1 MNEFIMDDL
10 SFYEDFVTEAQDHF
24 ENLEKHFL
32 ELEENPDDLDVL
44 NTIFRS
50 VHTIKGASG
59 FLGLKVIGEL
69 SHKGE
74 NILDDLRKGKMKINP
89 EVVDVLLNTFDLL
102 KVLVD
107 NVKLKVE
114 GEKPEDPDIQDALDQ
129 LQALKDS
136 QLGGASVSK
145 KETKGVKQ
153 LKKMSVDIDSNLQ
166 KATSDDEINDIVELI
181 NKGGRVYEILTS
193 IDQNVFE
200 SDFDP
205 LNLFKILE
213 LAGDLIKTHTVI
225 DDVPANLEDF
235 NAKIFYFKFI
245 CLLSTSDEKEQIM
258 GLLSTMDL
266 AKFEI
271 RELKLIEVNEIDVVK
286 KGVIIEEK
294 ALPKKVIPKK
304 EEAENVED
312 IEINDEIES
321 ENIQLKKTVKSEFKK
336 PDTSL
341 GETIRVSQKKL
352 DVFMN
357 LVGELTISKTMV
369 MHISENI
376 ANISTGEVHSQAQ
389 ELVTASAVLDRVSRE
404 IQQSVLEIRM
414 VQIKTVFSKFPRM
427 IRDLAKTS
435 GKEIQLKI
443 FGEDTEIDKTIIQE
457 IGDPLIHLIR
467 NSADHGVE
475 MPDDREKAGKPRLGT
490 VTLRAKHEGNNVV
503 VEIEDDGNGIDAE
516 IIKRKA
522 LEKGMI
528 TEEKAESMTDNEIV
542 DLIFMAGFSTA
553 AKVTDISGRG
563 VGMDVVRS
571 NIRKLNGSVA
581 VKTEKG
587 KGSIFTIK
595 LPLTLAIID
604 ALMIQTG
611 GQVFAM
617 PGVSVEETLNVPI
630 KDISF
635 IGGRKTIN
643 LRGRVLNIV
652 TLDKLLRID
661 DKLSNEMKSNIKNYP
676 VVIVQAAGKHLGVIV
691 DKFLRRQEIVIK
703 PLAPYLASLPGL
715 SGATIMGD
723 GKVVLILDPLELLH
737 LAVLEASK

>member
-1 MNEFIMDDL
+1 MSEFIMDDL

-24 ENLEKHFL
+24 ENLEKNFL
-32 ELEENPDDLDVL
+32 ELEDNPEDLDVL

-74 NILDDLRKGKMKINP
+74 NILDDLRKGKMKVNP
-89 EVVDVLLNTFDLL
+89 EVIDVLLDTFDLL

-107 NVKLKVE
+107 NVKLKIE
-114 GEKPEDPDIQDALDQ
+114 GGEPEDPDIEEALEN
-129 LQALKDS
+129 LQALKDA
-136 QLGGASVSK
+136 QLGGETSK
-145 KETKGVKQ
+145 KDKKVKTETKKGAIT
-153 LKKMSVDIDSNLQ
+153 VDLTENIK
-166 KATSDDEINDIVELI
+166 KATTDSELNEIIELI
-181 NKGGRVYEILTS
+181 QNGKNVYEIFAT
-193 IDQNVFE
+193 IDKNVFKT
-200 SDFDP
+200 DFDP
-205 LNLFKILE
+205 LNIFKILE

-225 DDVPANLEDF
+225 DDIPEKLEDF
-235 NAKIFYFKFI
+235 DSETFYFKFV
-245 CLLSTSDEKEQIM
+245 CLLASSDDKDQIM

-271 RELKLIEVNEIDVVK
+271 KKLNL
-286 KGVIIEEK
+286 IEEK
-294 ALPKKVIPKK
+294 VEAVEEPVEDKPVAKVEEVKEVKVEKDEVKKVASKK
-304 EEAENVED
+304 PAKD
-312 IEINDEIES
+312 S
-321 ENIQLKKTVKSEFKK
+321 FKK

-352 DVFMN
+352 DTFMN

-369 MHISENI
+369 MHISETI
-376 ANISTGEVHSQAQ
+376 ANISTGEVHNQAQ
-389 ELVTASAVLDRVSRE
+389 ELVTAAAVLDRVSRE

-427 IRDLAKTS
+427 IRDLAKKS
-435 GKEIQLKI
+435 GKEIQLQI
-443 FGEDTEIDKTIIQE
+443 FGEDTEIDKSIIEE

-467 NSADHGVE
+467 NSADHGIE
-475 MPDDREKAGKPRLGT
+475 MPEDREKAGKPRLGT
-490 VTLRAKHEGNNVV
+490 VTLRAMHEGNNVV
-503 VEIEDDGNGIDAE
+503 VEIEDDGKGIDAE
-516 IIKRKA
+516 IIKNKA
-522 LEKGMI
+522 IEKGMI
-528 TEEKAESMTDNEIV
+528 TEEKAETLSDNEIV
-542 DLIFMAGFSTA
+542 DLIFQAGFSTA

-571 NIRKLNGSVA
+571 NIRKLNGSVS

-587 KGSIFTIK
+587 KGSVFTIK

-630 KDISF
+630 EDISF

-652 TLDKLLRID
+652 TLDKLLRLEEKESETLD
-661 DKLSNEMKSNIKNYP
+661 NKLKSYP

-737 LAVLEASK
+737 LAISEASK

>member
-1 MNEFIMDDL
+1 MTDFIMDDM

-32 ELEENPDDLDVL
+32 ELEENPEDLDVL

-74 NILDDLRKGKMKINP
+74 NILDDLRKGKMKVTP
-89 EVVDVLLNTFDLL
+89 EVIDVLLDTFDLL

-107 NVKLKVE
+107 NVKLKIE
-114 GEKPEDPDIQDALDQ
+114 GENPEDPDISEALAQ
-129 LQALKDS
+129 LQALKEG
-136 QLGGASVSK
+136 QLGASEGESAQSK
-145 KETKGVKQ
+145 EVKDDKPSANVTVDLSES
-153 LKKMSVDIDSNLQ
+153 LK
-166 KATSDDEINDIVELI
+166 KATSEDEIKDIVEI
-181 NKGGRVYEILTS
+181 IKSGKKVYEIVAN
-193 IDQNVFE
+193 IDNNVFQT
-200 SDFDP
+200 DFDP
-205 LNLFKILE
+205 LNIFKILE
-213 LAGDLIKTHTVI
+213 LAGDLIKTHTII
-225 DDVPANLEDF
+225 DDVPSDLEDF
-235 NAKIFYFKFI
+235 DAKTFYFKFV
-245 CLLSTSDEKEQIM
+245 CLLSTSDEKDQVA

-271 RELKLIEVNEIDVVK
+271 RELKLVETASSESEEKVEDTKKESAKEVAKSEQPKAATPAKPVK
-286 KGVIIEEK
+286 K
-294 ALPKKVIPKK
+294 
-304 EEAENVED
+304 
-312 IEINDEIES
+312 S
-321 ENIQLKKTVKSEFKK
+321 TKSGFKK

-352 DVFMN
+352 DTFMN

-369 MHISENI
+369 MHISETI
-376 ANISTGEVHSQAQ
+376 ANMSTGEIHAQAQ
-389 ELVTASAVLDRVSRE
+389 ELVTAAAVLDRVSRE

-427 IRDLAKTS
+427 LRDLAKKS

-443 FGEDTEIDKTIIQE
+443 HGEDTEIDKSIIEE

-467 NSADHGVE
+467 NSADHGIE
-475 MPDDREKAGKPRLGT
+475 MPEEREKAGKPRVGT
-490 VTLRAKHEGNNVV
+490 VTLRAMHEGNNVV
-503 VEIEDDGNGIDAE
+503 VEIEDDGKGIDAE
-516 IIKRKA
+516 IIKAKA
-522 LEKGMI
+522 LEKGLI
-528 TEEKAESMTDNEIV
+528 TEEKAESMTESEII
-542 DLIFMAGFSTA
+542 DLIFAAGFSTA

-571 NIRKLNGSVA
+571 NIRKLNGSVS

-587 KGSIFTIK
+587 KGSVFTIK

-617 PGVSVEETLNVPI
+617 PGVSVEETLNVPLD
-630 KDISF
+630 DISF

-652 TLDKLLRID
+652 TLNKLLKLESD
-661 DKLSNEMKSNIKNYP
+661 DKEDISKMIAKGRNTYP
-676 VVIVQAAGKHLGVIV
+676 VVVVHAAGKHLGVIV

-723 GKVVLILDPLELLH
+723 GKVVLILDPLELVH
-737 LAVLEASK
+737 LAVVEASK

>member
-1 MNEFIMDDL
+1 MTDFIMDDM
-10 SFYEDFVTEAQDHF
+10 SFYEDFVTEAQEHF
-24 ENLEKHFL
+24 ENLERHFL
-32 ELEENPDDLDVL
+32 ELEDNPEDLDVL

-74 NILDDLRKGKMKINP
+74 NILDDLRKGKMKVTP
-89 EVVDVLLNTFDLL
+89 EVIDVLLDTFDLL

-107 NVKLKVE
+107 NVKLKIE
-114 GEKPEDPDIQDALDQ
+114 GENPEDPDISEALLQ
-129 LQALKDS
+129 LQVLKEG
-136 QLGGASVSK
+136 QLGGSEGDKAKGATK
-145 KETKGVKQ
+145 KDDKFSANVTVDLSEG
-153 LKKMSVDIDSNLQ
+153 LK
-166 KATSDDEINDIVELI
+166 KATSEDEIKDIVELI
-181 NKGGRVYEILTS
+181 NSGKKVYEIIAN
-193 IDQNVFE
+193 IDNNVFQT
-200 SDFDP
+200 DFDP
-205 LNLFKILE
+205 LNIFKILE
-213 LAGDLIKTHTVI
+213 LAGDLIKTHTI
-225 DDVPANLEDF
+225 LDDVPDDLKDF
-235 NAKIFYFKFI
+235 DAKTFYFKFV
-245 CLLSTSDEKEQIM
+245 CLLATADEKDQVA

-271 RELKLIEVNEIDVVK
+271 RELKLVETASEKKQEEV
-286 KGVIIEEK
+286 EK
-294 ALPKKVIPKK
+294 SKVEQPK
-304 EEAENVED
+304 EE
-312 IEINDEIES
+312 
-321 ENIQLKKTVKSEFKK
+321 VKSEQTSAKPTKTPAKKSAKSGFKK

-352 DVFMN
+352 DTFMN

-369 MHISENI
+369 MHISETI
-376 ANISTGEVHSQAQ
+376 ANMSTGEIHAQAQ
-389 ELVTASAVLDRVSRE
+389 ELVTAATVLDRVSRE

-427 IRDLAKTS
+427 LRDLAKKS

-443 FGEDTEIDKTIIQE
+443 FGEDTEIDKSIIEE

-467 NSADHGVE
+467 NSADHGIE
-475 MPDDREKAGKPRLGT
+475 MPEDREKAGKPRVGT
-490 VTLRAKHEGNNVV
+490 VTLRAMHEGNNVV
-503 VEIEDDGNGIDAE
+503 VEIEDDGKGIDAE
-516 IIKRKA
+516 IIKAKA
-522 LEKGMI
+522 LEKGLI
-528 TEEKAESMTDNEIV
+528 TEEKAESMTESEIV
-542 DLIFMAGFSTA
+542 DLIFQAGFSTA

-571 NIRKLNGSVA
+571 NIRKLNGSVS

-587 KGSIFTIK
+587 KGSVFTIK

-617 PGVSVEETLNVPI
+617 PGVSVEETLNIPFD
-630 KDISF
+630 DISF

-652 TLDKLLRID
+652 TLNKLL
-661 DKLSNEMKSNIKNYP
+661 KLENDEKSEESEIITKGRNSYP
-676 VVIVQAAGKHLGVIV
+676 VVVVHAAGKHLGVIV

-723 GKVVLILDPLELLH
+723 GKVVLILDPLELVH
-737 LAVLEASK
+737 LAVVEASK

>member
-1 MNEFIMDDL
+1 MTDFIMDDL
-10 SFYEDFVTEAQDHF
+10 SFYEDFVMEAQEHF

-32 ELEENPDDLDVL
+32 ELEENPEDLDVL

-59 FLGLKVIGEL
+59 FLGLKTIGEL

-74 NILDDLRKGKMKINP
+74 NILDDLRKGKMKITP
-89 EVVDVLLNTFDLL
+89 DVVDVLLDTFDLL
-102 KVLVD
+102 KILVD
-107 NVKLKVE
+107 NVKVKVE
-114 GEKPEDPDIQDALDQ
+114 GGSPEDPDITDALAQ
-129 LQALKDS
+129 LHALKEA
-136 QLGGASVSK
+136 QPEEGK
-145 KETKGVKQ
+145 KTKGKGKEKASSKQ
-153 LKKMSVDIDSNLQ
+153 STVEFSKNLQ
-166 KATSDDEINDIVELI
+166 KIITTEEVSEIVKIIDSG
-181 NKGGRVYEILTS
+181 KHVYEIYAD
-193 IDQNVFE
+193 IDKNVFQT
-200 SDFDP
+200 DFDP
-205 LNLFKILE
+205 LNIFKILE

-225 DDVPANLEDF
+225 DEIPSNLEDF
-235 NAKIFYFKFI
+235 DADIFYFKFI
-245 CLLSTSDEKEQIM
+245 CLLATPDEKDQIL

-266 AKFEI
+266 AKFDI
-271 RELKLIEVNEIDVVK
+271 KELELIEVAEPMKEPEKPQNKKETLKDKKSAAPVK
-286 KGVIIEEK
+286 KASK
-294 ALPKKVIPKK
+294 
-304 EEAENVED
+304 D
-312 IEINDEIES
+312 D
-321 ENIQLKKTVKSEFKK
+321 FKK

-352 DVFMN
+352 DTFMN

-369 MHISENI
+369 MHLSEMI
-376 ANISTGEVHSQAQ
+376 ANSTTGELHSQAQ
-389 ELVTASAVLDRVSRE
+389 ELVTAAAVLDRVSRE

-427 IRDLAKTS
+427 IRDLAKKS

-443 FGEDTEIDKTIIQE
+443 FGEDTEIDKSIIQE

-467 NSADHGVE
+467 NSADHGIE
-475 MPDDREKAGKPRLGT
+475 QPEDREKAGKNRVGI
-490 VTLRAKHEGNNVV
+490 VTLRAMHEGNSVV
-503 VEIEDDGNGIDAE
+503 VEIEDDGNGIDVD
-516 IIKRKA
+516 IIKSKA
-522 LEKGMI
+522 LEKGLI
-528 TEEKAESMTDNEIV
+528 TEEKAESMTDGEIV
-542 DLIFMAGFSTA
+542 DLVFMAGFSTA

-587 KGSIFTIK
+587 KGSVFTIK

-617 PGVSVEETLNVPI
+617 PGVSVEETLSVPLD
-630 KDISF
+630 DISF

-652 TLDKLLRID
+652 TLDNLLRLENRETEEKLLEKR
-661 DKLSNEMKSNIKNYP
+661 KYP

-703 PLAPYLASLPGL
+703 PLAPYLSSLPGL

-723 GKVVLILDPLELLH
+723 GKVVLILDPLELVH
-737 LAVLEASK
+737 LAVVEATK